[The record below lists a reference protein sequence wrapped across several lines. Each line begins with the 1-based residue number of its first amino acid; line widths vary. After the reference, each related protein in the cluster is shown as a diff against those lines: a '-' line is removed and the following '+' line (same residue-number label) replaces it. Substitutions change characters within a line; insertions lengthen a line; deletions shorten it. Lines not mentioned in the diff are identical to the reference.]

1 MRPFPPTPPAMVPLD
16 MNNPRTVVIVA
27 GEASGDLHGAH
38 LVRELKALDPSLSF
52 CGVGGSNLEAEGVR
66 LIARSSE
73 MAVVGLTEVFSK
85 LRFIAGVFFR
95 LRGMLRKEK
104 PDLVILIDYPD
115 FNLRLASEA
124 KRAGVPVFYYISPQ
138 VWAWR
143 KNRIHRIRQVVDRM
157 AVILPFEKGIYAEM
171 GVDVDFV
178 GHPLLDAVNRS
189 RSREEA
195 LAAFGIRDA
204 WPLVALLPGSREKE
218 VTSLLPE
225 MAGAAEI
232 LIRDFPNAQ
241 FVLPLAETVDPSLV
255 QGILSGHP
263 VPVTVLPGQM
273 YDAVGISDAAMV
285 ASGTATLETALLGTP
300 MVIAYRISSL
310 TAAVGR
316 RVIRVK
322 HIGLVNLIA
331 GKTLATELVQE
342 NATAPS
348 LAAEV
353 KALLTDR
360 ERWETIRGE
369 LAAIR
374 SKLGQPGAARRAAA
388 LAVALMGA
396 GTAEQN
402 ERYGKAGE
410 KT

>member
-1 MRPFPPTPPAMVPLD
+1 MVPPD
-16 MNNPRTVVIVA
+16 MNNPRTVLIVA

-38 LVRELKALDPSLSF
+38 LVREMKAIDPSLSF
-52 CGVGGSNLEAEGVR
+52 CGVGGRNLEAEGVR
-66 LIARSSE
+66 LVARSSE

-85 LRFIAGVFFR
+85 LRFIVGVYFR
-95 LRGMLRKEK
+95 LRGMLRAGK

-124 KRAGVPVFYYISPQ
+124 KRAGIPVFYYISPQ

-157 AVILPFEKGIYAEM
+157 AVILPFEKEVYAEM

-189 RSREEA
+189 RSRTEA
-195 LAAFGIRDA
+195 LAAFGLRDA
-204 WPLVALLPGSREKE
+204 RPIVALLPGSREKE

-225 MAGAAEI
+225 MAGAAGI
-232 LIRDFPNAQ
+232 LVRDFPDAQ
-241 FVLPLAETVDPSLV
+241 FLLPLAETVDPALV
-255 QGILSGHP
+255 RGILRGHA

-300 MVIAYRISSL
+300 MVIAYRISPL

-331 GKTLATELVQE
+331 GKTLVPELVQDDV
-342 NATAPS
+342 NAAR

-353 KALLTDR
+353 KAILADR
-360 ERWETIRGE
+360 QRSDVMRSE

-374 SKLGQPGAARRAAA
+374 RKLGEPGAARRAAE
-388 LAVALMGA
+388 LAVDLLKPG
-396 GTAEQN
+396 GGGE
-402 ERYGKAGE
+402 GE

>member
-1 MRPFPPTPPAMVPLD
+1 MVPPD
-16 MNNPRTVVIVA
+16 MNNPRTVLIVA
-27 GEASGDLHGAH
+27 GEASGDLHGAR
-38 LVRELKALDPSLSF
+38 LVREMKAIDPSLSF
-52 CGVGGSNLEAEGVR
+52 CGVGGRNLEAEGVR
-66 LIARSSE
+66 LVARSSE

-85 LRFIAGVFFR
+85 LRFIAGVYFR
-95 LRGMLRKEK
+95 LRGMLRAGK
-104 PDLVILIDYPD
+104 PDLVILIYYPD

-124 KRAGVPVFYYISPQ
+124 KHAGVPVFYYISPQ

-143 KNRIHRIRQVVDRM
+143 RNRIHRIRQVVDRM
-157 AVILPFEKGIYAEM
+157 AVILPFEKEVYAEM

-189 RSREEA
+189 RSRTEA
-195 LAAFGIRDA
+195 LAAFGLRDA
-204 WPLVALLPGSREKE
+204 RPIVALLPGSREKE

-225 MAGAAEI
+225 MAGAAGI
-232 LIRDFPNAQ
+232 LVRDFPDAQ
-241 FVLPLAETVDPSLV
+241 FLLPLAETVDPALV
-255 QGILSGHP
+255 RGILRGHA

-300 MVIAYRISSL
+300 MVIAYRISPL

-331 GKTLATELVQE
+331 GKTLVPELVQDDA
-342 NATAPS
+342 NAAR

-353 KALLTDR
+353 KAILADR
-360 ERWETIRGE
+360 QRSDVMRSE

-374 SKLGQPGAARRAAA
+374 RKLGEPGAARRAAE
-388 LAVALMGA
+388 LAVDLLKPG
-396 GTAEQN
+396 GGGE
-402 ERYGKAGE
+402 GE

>member
-1 MRPFPPTPPAMVPLD
+1 MVPPD
-16 MNNPRTVVIVA
+16 MNNPRTVLIVA

-38 LVRELKALDPSLSF
+38 LVREMKAIDPSLSF
-52 CGVGGSNLEAEGVR
+52 CGVGGRNLEAEGVR

-73 MAVVGLTEVFSK
+73 MAVVGFTEVFSK

-95 LRGMLRKEK
+95 LRGMLRAEK
-104 PDLVILIDYPD
+104 PDLLILVDYPD
-115 FNLRLASEA
+115 FNLRLAAAA
-124 KRAGVPVFYYISPQ
+124 KDAGVPVFYYISPQ

-143 KNRIHRIRQVVDRM
+143 RNRIHRIRQVVDRM
-157 AVILPFEKGIYAEM
+157 AVILPFEKEVYAEM

-189 RSREEA
+189 RSRTEA
-195 LAAFGIRDA
+195 LAAFGLRDA
-204 WPLVALLPGSREKE
+204 RPIVALLPGSREKE

-225 MAGAAEI
+225 MAGAAGI
-232 LIRDFPNAQ
+232 LVRDFPGTQ
-241 FVLPLAETVDPSLV
+241 FVLPLAETVDPALV
-255 QGILSGHP
+255 QDILRGHAA
-263 VPVTVLPGQM
+263 PVTVLPGQM

-300 MVIAYRISSL
+300 MVIAYRISPL

-331 GKTLATELVQE
+331 GKTLVPELVQDDA
-342 NATAPS
+342 NAAR

-353 KALLTDR
+353 KAILADR
-360 ERWETIRGE
+360 QRSDVMRSE

-374 SKLGQPGAARRAAA
+374 RKLGEPGAARRAAE
-388 LAVALMGA
+388 LAVDLLKPGA
-396 GTAEQN
+396 RVHGGEG
-402 ERYGKAGE
+402 EGE

>member
-1 MRPFPPTPPAMVPLD
+1 M
-16 MNNPRTVVIVA
+16 IVA

-38 LVRELKALDPSLSF
+38 LVREMKAADPLLAF
-52 CGVGGSNLEAEGVR
+52 CGVGGQNLEAEGVR

-85 LRFIAGVFFR
+85 IRFIAGVFFR
-95 LRGMLRKEK
+95 LRGMLRTEK
-104 PDLVILIDYPD
+104 PDLLVLIDYPD
-115 FNLRLASEA
+115 FNLRLAAAA
-124 KRAGVPVFYYISPQ
+124 KKAGVPVFYYISPQ

-157 AVILPFEKGIYAEM
+157 AVILPFEKDVYAQM

-178 GHPLLDAVNRS
+178 GHPLLDAVTRT

-195 LAAFGIRDA
+195 LAAFGLRDA
-204 WPLVALLPGSREKE
+204 RPIVAILPGSREKE
-218 VTSLLPE
+218 VTTLLPE
-225 MAGAAEI
+225 MAGAAAI
-232 LIRDFPNAQ
+232 LARDFEGAQ
-241 FVLPLAETVDPSLV
+241 FVLPLADTVDPALV
-255 QGILSGHP
+255 DGILRGRP

-273 YDAVGISDAAMV
+273 YDAVGLADAAMV

-300 MVIAYRISSL
+300 MVIAYRISPL

-331 GKTLATELVQE
+331 GRTLAPELIQDD
-342 NATAPS
+342 ATAAR

-353 KALLTDR
+353 KAILADR
-360 ERWETIRGE
+360 RRSDAMRRE
-369 LAAIR
+369 LAGIR
-374 SKLGQPGAARRAAA
+374 QKLGEPGAARRAAA
-388 LAVALMGA
+388 IALGLMNRGA
-396 GTAEQN
+396 GVQGSGSRA
-402 ERYGKAGE
+402 GGE
-410 KT
+410 KA

>member
-1 MRPFPPTPPAMVPLD
+1 MKNR
-16 MNNPRTVVIVA
+16 RTVLIVA

-38 LVRELKALDPSLSF
+38 LVREMKAIDPSLSF
-52 CGVGGSNLEAEGVR
+52 CGVGGRNLEAEGVR
-66 LIARSSE
+66 LVARSSE

-85 LRFIAGVFFR
+85 LRFIAGVYFR
-95 LRGMLRKEK
+95 LRGMLRAGKQ
-104 PDLVILIDYPD
+104 DLVILIDYPD

-143 KNRIHRIRQVVDRM
+143 RNRIHRIRQVVDRM
-157 AVILPFEKGIYAEM
+157 AVILPFEKEVYAEM

-189 RSREEA
+189 RSRTEA
-195 LAAFGIRDA
+195 LAAFGLRDA
-204 WPLVALLPGSREKE
+204 RPIVALLPGSREKE

-225 MAGAAEI
+225 MAGAAGI
-232 LIRDFPNAQ
+232 LVRDFPGTQ
-241 FVLPLAETVDPSLV
+241 FVLPLAETVDPALV
-255 QGILSGHP
+255 QDILRGHAA
-263 VPVTVLPGQM
+263 PVTVLPGQM

-300 MVIAYRISSL
+300 MVIAYRISPL

-331 GKTLATELVQE
+331 GKTLVPELVQDDA
-342 NATAPS
+342 NAAR

-353 KALLTDR
+353 KAILADR
-360 ERWETIRGE
+360 QRSDVMRSE

-374 SKLGQPGAARRAAA
+374 RKLGEPGAARRAAE
-388 LAVALMGA
+388 LAVDLLKPGA
-396 GTAEQN
+396 RVHGGEG
-402 ERYGKAGE
+402 EGE

>member
-1 MRPFPPTPPAMVPLD
+1 
-16 MNNPRTVVIVA
+16 MNNPRTVLIVA

-38 LVRELKALDPSLSF
+38 LVREMKALDPSLSF
-52 CGVGGSNLEAEGVR
+52 CGVGGRNLEAEGVR

-85 LRFIAGVFFR
+85 LRFIAGVYFR
-95 LRGMLRKEK
+95 LRGMLRAGKQ
-104 PDLVILIDYPD
+104 DLVILIDYPD

-143 KNRIHRIRQVVDRM
+143 RNRIHRIRQVVDRM
-157 AVILPFEKGIYAEM
+157 AVILPFEKEVYAEM

-189 RSREEA
+189 RSRTEA
-195 LAAFGIRDA
+195 LAAFGLRDA
-204 WPLVALLPGSREKE
+204 RPIVALLPGSREKE

-225 MAGAAEI
+225 MAGAAGI
-232 LIRDFPNAQ
+232 LVRDFPGTQ
-241 FVLPLAETVDPSLV
+241 FVLPLAETVDPALV
-255 QGILSGHP
+255 QDILRGHAA
-263 VPVTVLPGQM
+263 PVTVLPGQM

-300 MVIAYRISSL
+300 MVIAYRISPL

-331 GKTLATELVQE
+331 GKTLVPELVQDDA
-342 NATAPS
+342 NAAR

-353 KALLTDR
+353 KAILADR
-360 ERWETIRGE
+360 QRSDVMRSE

-374 SKLGQPGAARRAAA
+374 RKLGEPGAARRAAE
-388 LAVALMGA
+388 LAVDLLKPGA
-396 GTAEQN
+396 RVHGGEG
-402 ERYGKAGE
+402 EGE

>member
-1 MRPFPPTPPAMVPLD
+1 MVPPD
-16 MNNPRTVVIVA
+16 MNNPRTVLIVA

-38 LVRELKALDPSLSF
+38 LVREMKAIDPSLSF
-52 CGVGGSNLEAEGVR
+52 CGVGGRNLEAEGVR
-66 LIARSSE
+66 LVARSSE

-85 LRFIAGVFFR
+85 LRFIAGVYFR
-95 LRGMLRKEK
+95 LRGMLRAGK

-124 KRAGVPVFYYISPQ
+124 KHAGVPVFYYISPQ

-143 KNRIHRIRQVVDRM
+143 RNRIHRIRQVVDRM
-157 AVILPFEKGIYAEM
+157 AVILPFEKEVYAEM

-189 RSREEA
+189 RSRTEA
-195 LAAFGIRDA
+195 LAAFGLRDA
-204 WPLVALLPGSREKE
+204 RPIVALLPGSREKE

-225 MAGAAEI
+225 MAGAAGI
-232 LIRDFPNAQ
+232 LVRDFPGTQ
-241 FVLPLAETVDPSLV
+241 FVLPLAETVDPALV
-255 QGILSGHP
+255 QDILRGHAA
-263 VPVTVLPGQM
+263 PVTVLPGQM

-300 MVIAYRISSL
+300 MVIAYRISPL

-331 GKTLATELVQE
+331 GKTLVPELVQDDA
-342 NATAPS
+342 NAAR

-353 KALLTDR
+353 KAILADR
-360 ERWETIRGE
+360 QRSDVMRSE

-374 SKLGQPGAARRAAA
+374 RKLGEPGAARRAAE
-388 LAVALMGA
+388 LAVDLLKPG
-396 GTAEQN
+396 GGGE
-402 ERYGKAGE
+402 GE

>member
-1 MRPFPPTPPAMVPLD
+1 MVPPD
-16 MNNPRTVVIVA
+16 MNNPRTVLIVA

-38 LVRELKALDPSLSF
+38 LVREMKAIDPSLSF
-52 CGVGGSNLEAEGVR
+52 CGVGGRNLEAEGVR
-66 LIARSSE
+66 LVARSSE

-85 LRFIAGVFFR
+85 LRFIAGVYFR
-95 LRGMLRKEK
+95 LRGMLRAGK

-143 KNRIHRIRQVVDRM
+143 RNRIHRIRQVVDRM
-157 AVILPFEKGIYAEM
+157 AVILPFEKEVYAEM

-189 RSREEA
+189 RSRTEA
-195 LAAFGIRDA
+195 LAAFGLRDA
-204 WPLVALLPGSREKE
+204 RPIVALLPGSREKE

-225 MAGAAEI
+225 MAGAAGI
-232 LIRDFPNAQ
+232 LVRDFPGTQ
-241 FVLPLAETVDPSLV
+241 FVLPLAETVDPALV
-255 QGILSGHP
+255 QDILRGHAA
-263 VPVTVLPGQM
+263 PVTVLPGQM

-300 MVIAYRISSL
+300 MVIAYRISPL

-331 GKTLATELVQE
+331 GKTLVPELVQDDA
-342 NATAPS
+342 NAAR

-353 KALLTDR
+353 KAILADR
-360 ERWETIRGE
+360 QRSDVMRSE

-374 SKLGQPGAARRAAA
+374 RKLGEPGAARRAAE
-388 LAVALMGA
+388 LAVDLLKPGA
-396 GTAEQN
+396 RVHGGEG
-402 ERYGKAGE
+402 EGE

>member
-1 MRPFPPTPPAMVPLD
+1 
-16 MNNPRTVVIVA
+16 MNNPRTVLIVA

-38 LVRELKALDPSLSF
+38 LVREMKAIDPSLSF
-52 CGVGGSNLEAEGVR
+52 CGVGGRNLEAEGVR

-85 LRFIAGVFFR
+85 LRFIAGVYFR
-95 LRGMLRKEK
+95 LRGMLRAGKQ
-104 PDLVILIDYPD
+104 DLVILIDYPD

-143 KNRIHRIRQVVDRM
+143 RNRIHRIRQVVDRM
-157 AVILPFEKGIYAEM
+157 AVILPFEKEVYAEM

-189 RSREEA
+189 RSRTEA
-195 LAAFGIRDA
+195 LAAFGLRDA
-204 WPLVALLPGSREKE
+204 RPIVALLPGSREKE

-225 MAGAAEI
+225 MAGAAGI
-232 LIRDFPNAQ
+232 LVRDFPGTQ
-241 FVLPLAETVDPSLV
+241 FVLPLAETVDPALV
-255 QGILSGHP
+255 QDILRGHAA
-263 VPVTVLPGQM
+263 PVTVLPGQM

-300 MVIAYRISSL
+300 MVIAYRISPL

-331 GKTLATELVQE
+331 GKTLVPELVQDDA
-342 NATAPS
+342 NAAR

-353 KALLTDR
+353 KAILADR
-360 ERWETIRGE
+360 QRSDVMRSE

-374 SKLGQPGAARRAAA
+374 RKLGEPGAARRAAE
-388 LAVALMGA
+388 LAVDLLKPGA
-396 GTAEQN
+396 RVHGGEG
-402 ERYGKAGE
+402 EGE

>member
-1 MRPFPPTPPAMVPLD
+1 
-16 MNNPRTVVIVA
+16 MNNPRTALIVA

-38 LVRELKALDPSLSF
+38 LVREMKAIDPSLSF
-52 CGVGGSNLEAEGVR
+52 CGVGGRNLEAEGVR
-66 LIARSSE
+66 LVARSSE

-85 LRFIAGVFFR
+85 LRFIVGVYFR
-95 LRGMLRKEK
+95 LRGMLRAGK

-124 KRAGVPVFYYISPQ
+124 KRAGIPVFYYISPQ

-157 AVILPFEKGIYAEM
+157 AVILPFEKEVYAEM

-189 RSREEA
+189 RSRTEA
-195 LAAFGIRDA
+195 LAAFGLRDA
-204 WPLVALLPGSREKE
+204 RPIVALLPGSREKE

-225 MAGAAEI
+225 MAGAAGI
-232 LIRDFPNAQ
+232 LVRDFPDAQ
-241 FVLPLAETVDPSLV
+241 FLLPLAETVDPALV
-255 QGILSGHP
+255 RGILRGHA

-300 MVIAYRISSL
+300 MVIAYRISPL

-331 GKTLATELVQE
+331 GKTLVPELVQDDV
-342 NATAPS
+342 NAAR

-353 KALLTDR
+353 KAILADR
-360 ERWETIRGE
+360 QRSDVMRSE

-374 SKLGQPGAARRAAA
+374 RKLGEPGAARRAAE
-388 LAVALMGA
+388 LAVDLLKPG
-396 GTAEQN
+396 GGGE
-402 ERYGKAGE
+402 GE

>member
-1 MRPFPPTPPAMVPLD
+1 MVPPD
-16 MNNPRTVVIVA
+16 MNNPRTVLIVA

-38 LVRELKALDPSLSF
+38 LVREMKAIDPSLSF
-52 CGVGGSNLEAEGVR
+52 CGVGGRNLEAEGVR
-66 LIARSSE
+66 LVARSSE

-85 LRFIAGVFFR
+85 LRFIAGVYFR
-95 LRGMLRKEK
+95 LRGMLRAGKQ
-104 PDLVILIDYPD
+104 DLVILIDYPD

-143 KNRIHRIRQVVDRM
+143 RNRIHRIRQVVDRM
-157 AVILPFEKGIYAEM
+157 AVILPFEKEVYAEM

-189 RSREEA
+189 RSRTEA
-195 LAAFGIRDA
+195 LAAFGLRDA
-204 WPLVALLPGSREKE
+204 RPIVALLPGSREKE

-225 MAGAAEI
+225 MAGAAGI
-232 LIRDFPNAQ
+232 LVRDFPDAQ
-241 FVLPLAETVDPSLV
+241 FLLPLAETVDPALV
-255 QGILSGHP
+255 RGILRGHA

-300 MVIAYRISSL
+300 MVIAYRISPL

-331 GKTLATELVQE
+331 GKTLVPELVQDDA
-342 NATAPS
+342 NAAR

-353 KALLTDR
+353 KAILADR
-360 ERWETIRGE
+360 QRSDVMRSE

-374 SKLGQPGAARRAAA
+374 RKLGEPGAARRAAE
-388 LAVALMGA
+388 LAVDLLKPGA
-396 GTAEQN
+396 RVHGGEG
-402 ERYGKAGE
+402 EGE

>member
-1 MRPFPPTPPAMVPLD
+1 MVPPD
-16 MNNPRTVVIVA
+16 MNNPRTVLIVA

-38 LVRELKALDPSLSF
+38 LVREMKAIDPSLSF
-52 CGVGGSNLEAEGVR
+52 CGVGGRNLEAEGVR
-66 LIARSSE
+66 LVARSSE

-85 LRFIAGVFFR
+85 LRFIAGVYFR
-95 LRGMLRKEK
+95 LRGMLRAGK

-124 KRAGVPVFYYISPQ
+124 KHAGVPVFYYISPQ

-143 KNRIHRIRQVVDRM
+143 RNRIHRIRQVVDRM
-157 AVILPFEKGIYAEM
+157 AVILPFEKEVYAEM

-189 RSREEA
+189 RSRTEA
-195 LAAFGIRDA
+195 LAAFGLRDA
-204 WPLVALLPGSREKE
+204 RPIVALLPGSREKE

-225 MAGAAEI
+225 MAGAAGI
-232 LIRDFPNAQ
+232 LVRDFPDAQ
-241 FVLPLAETVDPSLV
+241 FLLPLAETVDPALV
-255 QGILSGHP
+255 RGILRGHA

-300 MVIAYRISSL
+300 MVIAYRISPL

-331 GKTLATELVQE
+331 GKTLVPELVQDDA
-342 NATAPS
+342 NAAR

-353 KALLTDR
+353 KAILADR
-360 ERWETIRGE
+360 QRSDVMRSE

-374 SKLGQPGAARRAAA
+374 RKLGEPGAARRAAE
-388 LAVALMGA
+388 LAVDLLKPG
-396 GTAEQN
+396 GGGE
-402 ERYGKAGE
+402 GE